1 MLEVRWLGCAGLE
14 LAINLKIVLIDP
26 YLSRPGIFKI
36 LFSRLTPAHDLVRS
50 YTARLAGRVSAVICG
65 HTHFDHALDIPDIAR
80 SLGCRTAG
88 SSSLKALLD
97 ISGVSAEVLVCS
109 GNERIELDDG
119 IRVQMI
125 PSRHGRVFLGKTP
138 CPGEIDP
145 SWAPPLKASQYRLGT
160 MFMPK
165 IEVGDITLIHAGSA
179 GFIESELDGH
189 RCDVLFMCVPGWKSV
204 PDYTARMV
212 NILRPEVIIPF
223 HFDDFTRRL
232 PRSGKVRML
241 PSIDLEGFV
250 ERVHKYSP
258 GAVIRIPRTNEVMR
272 F

>member
-14 LAINLKIVLIDP
+14 LEINSKVILIDP

-36 LFSRLTPAHDLVRS
+36 LFSRIAPAPDLVNS
-50 YTARLAGRVSAVICG
+50 FTSRLAGRVSAVICG
-65 HTHFDHALDIPDIAR
+65 HTHFDHVLDVPEIVR
-80 SLGCRTAG
+80 SLGCRAVG

-97 ISGVSAEVLVCS
+97 ISGVSAEVTICS
-109 GNERIELDDG
+109 GNERIDLDDD

-125 PSRHGRVFLGKTP
+125 PSRHGRVFLGRTP
-138 CPGEIDP
+138 YPGEIDP
-145 SWAPPLKASQYRLGT
+145 SWTLPLKASQYRLGA

-165 IEVGDITLIHAGSA
+165 IEVGDITLIHSGSA

-189 RCDVLFMCVPGWKSV
+189 RCDVLFMCVPGWKSM
-204 PDYTARMV
+204 PEYTTRMV

-223 HFDDFTRRL
+223 HFDDFTRRM
-232 PRSGKVRML
+232 PRSGRIRML
-241 PSIDLEGFV
+241 PSIDLQGFV

-258 GAVIRIPRTNEVMR
+258 GAVIRIPKTNEVMR